1 MNTYFNKHMVRVD
14 SSIAGING
22 ILYLCKMIDNN
33 IPNTPQRIIKNVLCS
48 LVIKKEIEVT
58 TI

>member
-1 MNTYFNKHMVRVD
+1 MVRVD